1 MQMIPWLA
9 LCVFGEICFASF
21 VLFCFFF
28 YIKNHTSVYPFVGL
42 LEIIKVNNGTN
53 HTHRDF
59 DVTRC

>member
-9 LCVFGEICFASF
+9 FCVFGEIGF
-21 VLFCFFF
+21 VFFF

-42 LEIIKVNNGTN
+42 LEINKVNNGTN
-53 HTHRDF
+53 HTQRNF

>member
-1 MQMIPWLA
+1 MIPWLA
-9 LCVFGEICFASF
+9 LCVFGEIGFAFFVFFCF
-21 VLFCFFF
+21 FFF

-42 LEIIKVNNGTN
+42 LEIIQVNNGTN